1 MRGAALVRGAW
12 GWGLRGLFAVGLVGV
27 CVLVARAAMVARG
40 VRPGEAESRRIAAA
54 LEPAMAAPAVAAEV
68 LVASGVRL
76 SDEDVSVWQRLMA
89 QGVEKDEA
97 LRIVLLYRRAAGG
110 VR

>member
-1 MRGAALVRGAW
+1 MTGSKVAQGAL
-12 GWGLRGLFAVGLVGV
+12 GWGLRGLFAAGLMVA

-40 VRPGEAESRRIAAA
+40 VRPGEVEARRIAAA
-54 LEPAMAAPAVAAEV
+54 LVPTMAAPAVAAEV
-68 LVASGVRL
+68 LVACGVRL
-76 SDEDVSVWQRLMA
+76 SLEDVSVWQRLMA

-110 VR
+110 VQ